1 MKRLLLLIG
10 LLIVIFSLHGNEEMS
25 QQAKIIS
32 AYSAA
37 WNAKK
42 LDEMAALMHP
52 EIEWLS
58 VVGSAVKVETKG
70 KEQLVDSL
78 KAWFASPSL
87 PTGSLRDW
95 SINGNFVAV
104 TETASWLD
112 DAKQTQ
118 SQSSLTVYELED
130 NLIRR
135 VYYYSSISQ

>member
-1 MKRLLLLIG
+1 MKRLLLFIG
-10 LLIVIFSLHGNEEMS
+10 LLIVVFSLHGNEEMS

-42 LDEMAALMHP
+42 LGEMAALMHP

-78 KAWFASPSL
+78 KAWFESPSL